1 VSALHTFP
9 VTHSSGRHAE
19 LGKHLSC
26 GGYPSAFGIVWRWDL
41 TQADT
46 HTIFGLVAPRP
57 LAMLTSPINCPV
69 RSLFNREKS
78 FQAPAEPVQASV
90 PELRQAELAA
100 AYYGERQGG
109 DHYDF
114 VRVGPNRVLFGL
126 LDIAGR
132 VEENGPVVSAA
143 QQTFRTRSPELFTGD
158 DINEPDAMAE
168 LCLELN
174 RAIMAAEGGIR
185 SCPAFAGC
193 YNEDLG
199 TICYFNAG
207 HTPGLLRDPS
217 GIIELKATGLPMG
230 LFSHATCDASLVA
243 LPPGAALLLVSR
255 GVLEGK
261 RKREEFGLDRVKSEL
276 QQAVGETAKELCAA
290 MIDGVQQFMQKP
302 PIHND
307 VTALALV
314 RATDSKA

>member
-1 VSALHTFP
+1 
-9 VTHSSGRHAE
+9 
-19 LGKHLSC
+19 
-26 GGYPSAFGIVWRWDL
+26 
-41 TQADT
+41 
-46 HTIFGLVAPRP
+46 
-57 LAMLTSPINCPV
+57 MLTSPINCYV
-69 RSLFNREKS
+69 RFLFHHGKS
-78 FQAPAEPVQASV
+78 SPAPAEPVQAAV

-114 VRVGPNRVLFGL
+114 VRVGPTRVLFGL

-132 VEENGPVVSAA
+132 VEENGAVVSAA
-143 QQTFRTRSPELFTGD
+143 QRTFRTRSPELFTSED
-158 DINEPDAMAE
+158 VNEADAMAE

-174 RAIMAAEGGIR
+174 RAIMTAEGGIR

-207 HTPGLLRDPS
+207 HTSGLLRDPG
-217 GIIELKATGLPMG
+217 GITELKATGLPMG
-230 LFSHATCDASLVA
+230 LFSHATCDAALVA

-255 GVLEGK
+255 GLLEGK
-261 RKREEFGLDRVKSEL
+261 RKREEFGLERVKDGL
-276 QQAVGETAKELCAA
+276 QLGVGETAKELCVTA
-290 MIDGVQQFMQKP
+290 IDGVQQFMRKP

-314 RATDSKA
+314 RATSAKAGEPR

>member
-1 VSALHTFP
+1 V
-9 VTHSSGRHAE
+9 
-19 LGKHLSC
+19 
-26 GGYPSAFGIVWRWDL
+26 
-41 TQADT
+41 
-46 HTIFGLVAPRP
+46 
-57 LAMLTSPINCPV
+57 LTSPINRPV
-69 RSLFNREKS
+69 RFLFQHERS
-78 FQAPAEPVQASV
+78 SHPLAEPVQASV

-114 VRVGPNRVLFGL
+114 VRVSPSRVIFGL

-132 VEENGPVVSAA
+132 IEENRPVVSAA
-143 QQTFRTRSPELFTGD
+143 QLTFRTRSPELFVAD
-158 DINEPDAMAE
+158 DVNEADAMAE
-168 LCLELN
+168 LCLDLN

-207 HTPGLLRDPS
+207 HTPGLLRDTS
-217 GIIELKATGLPMG
+217 GITELKATGLPMG
-230 LFSHATCDASLVA
+230 LFSHATCDAALVA

-261 RKREEFGLDRVKSEL
+261 RRREEFGLDRVKSGL
-276 QQAVGETAKELCAA
+276 QQAAGETAKELCVTA
-290 MIDGVQQFMQKP
+290 IDGVQQFMRKA

-314 RATDSKA
+314 RTSNSKA